1 MAEHGLPLDT
11 SSVLG
16 IALDGLGYGTHDT
29 LWGGEFLVA
38 DYREFKR
45 VAYLEPIAML
55 GGTQAI
61 RQPWRNTYAYLMTAL
76 SWEHLVEQFGD
87 LELVQF
93 LADQPRSQLDHMLTT
108 GTRSPLASSAG
119 RLFDA
124 LAAAIGVC
132 RDAAS
137 YEGQAAIE
145 LEALIQPDIPQM
157 PPYPFQTSID
167 VERRM
172 RLSAAPLWLP
182 LLRDLQNGVEPADMA
197 ARFHAGLAQAIAAL
211 AITLTQQHQLPQ
223 VVLSGGVFQNQVL
236 LLAVQKKLQQQG
248 LTVLTPEAVPPNDGG
263 IALGQAAIATARML
277 SSPSP
282 C

>member
-157 PPYPFQTSID
+157 PPYPFQTSALMWNAGCACLQHPCGFPSCEIFKTGSSQLTWLLD
-167 VERRM
+167 FM
-172 RLSAAPLWLP
+172 RGWPKRSRLW
-182 LLRDLQNGVEPADMA
+182 Q
-197 ARFHAGLAQAIAAL
+197 
-211 AITLTQQHQLPQ
+211 
-223 VVLSGGVFQNQVL
+223 
-236 LLAVQKKLQQQG
+236 
-248 LTVLTPEAVPPNDGG
+248 
-263 IALGQAAIATARML
+263 
-277 SSPSP
+277 SP
-282 C
+282 